1 MTDFGGEGGWAPH
14 SERPFE
20 DGTNLYQKPTPK
32 QDKESGHF
40 MGYNVT
46 LEGARHVLTNSVA
59 GRYFAAPLRCFSVLY
74 SLSTSGKPAFGVKGK
89 VERNLA
95 QPLATRP

>member
-32 QDKESGHF
+32 QDKG
-40 MGYNVT
+40 GGINPPPRALACG
-46 LEGARHVLTNSVA
+46 LENDAA
-59 GRYFAAPLRCFSVLY
+59 GRLLPPRRIPLSASRSFATR
-74 SLSTSGKPAFGVKGK
+74 GKPALGNRNPKRDMD
-89 VERNLA
+89 RNLA
-95 QPLATRP
+95 RPIAITL